1 MVGLMKFLVV
11 AAVTVFGDGEYVQ
24 VSIVEQGDR
33 PQLELDSHQV
43 ADCMMIIVYFVC

>member
-11 AAVTVFGDGEYVQ
+11 ATVTVFGDGEYVQ
-24 VSIVEQGDR
+24 VSIVEHGDR

-43 ADCMMIIVYFVC
+43 AECRLSFVFVC